1 MQPPELFLPD
11 LTIAP
16 PADAREPRLWIRRLV
31 IWERLGDEP
40 LRDIPLRPGLN
51 IVWTPDDSGIGH
63 GGGKTLLCRLLRY
76 CLGEDQFAPEEQ
88 RERISKALPDA
99 WVGAE
104 VVLDGTCWAVLRPLG
119 VRRKHFAVRGGSLEA
134 LVQGDATAT
143 GMDGLLSAI
152 EQTILTPTV
161 KCLVDGQNASGHRA
175 WQIALAWLSRD
186 QECRFDDVLDWRSS
200 VSNSE
205 SPARGLN
212 KTEKLEALR
221 AFLGGIDPA
230 EQALRRKLAQLTER
244 RQRHEQELGHRHW
257 EIRRLRQQLVDALS
271 VPEPDRIEGDLG
283 VAILRD
289 AAQKRW
295 SDTTQTMDLDGLPDF
310 DSARE
315 AHEQAQARLA
325 QVTAEI
331 DKLNALRPVHEHAV
345 AFIER
350 EFPAL
355 AYAVQEAENFPCPV
369 CNVPI
374 SRVLASQCGLSD
386 KIPDAQACRERFD
399 VRKKDLEGEKE
410 KLRQVKAELE
420 RLKPELALA
429 KQDAERKEQHYRRL
443 DQLRTQRHK
452 DWYAAQRLLDD
463 VEKLADLLRQRQLAE
478 EQLHRTQSD
487 LEQHSGRIGQL
498 LQQNAAA
505 FSRLHDKFD
514 PIVRRLV
521 GVEAKGEVHL
531 TGKGLELRVQMGGD
545 RSTSAIDS
553 LKVVAFDLAALCLSI
568 EGLTRVPAFLIHDSP
583 READLGLSLYHR
595 LFHLVHEL
603 EQASGLPLFQYI
615 VTTTTEPPESY
626 AQAPWL
632 ALTLRGAP
640 ASERLLRRDL

>member
-1 MQPPELFLPD
+1 MQPLEMFPPELS
-11 LTIAP
+11 IAP
-16 PADAREPRLWIRRLV
+16 PADTREPRLWIRRLV
-31 IWERLGDEP
+31 IWEKPGVEP

-88 RERISKALPDA
+88 RQRISMALPDA

-119 VRRKHFAVRGGSLEA
+119 IRRKHFAVRGGSLEA

-152 EQTILTPTV
+152 EQAILTPPV
-161 KCLVDGQNASGHRA
+161 NSLVGGQNASGHRA

-186 QECRFDDVLDWRSS
+186 QECRFDHVLDWRSS
-200 VSNSE
+200 VSDSE
-205 SPARGLN
+205 SPARGLAR
-212 KTEKLEALR
+212 TEKLEALR
-221 AFLGGIDPA
+221 AFLGAIDPA
-230 EQALRRKLAQLTER
+230 EQALRRELAQLTEHK
-244 RQRHEQELGHRHW
+244 QRHEQELGHRNW
-257 EIRRLRQQLVDALS
+257 EIRRLRQQLLDALS
-271 VPEPDRIEGDLG
+271 VQDPDQIEGELG
-283 VAILRD
+283 IAILRH

-295 SDTTQTMDLDGLPDF
+295 SDATQPLGLDGLPDF

-315 AHEQAQARLA
+315 AHEQAQARLT

-331 DKLNALRPVHEHAV
+331 DKLNALRSVHEQAV

-350 EFPAL
+350 EFPGL
-355 AYAVQEAENFPCPV
+355 AYEVQEAENFPCPV

-374 SRVLASQCGLSD
+374 SRVLASQCGLSE
-386 KIPDAQACRERFD
+386 KIPDPQACRERFAR
-399 VRKKDLEGEKE
+399 RKKDLEDEKE

-429 KQDAERKEQHYRRL
+429 KQDAERKAQHYRRL

-463 VEKLADLLRQRQLAE
+463 VEKLGDLLRQKELAE
-478 EQLHRTQSD
+478 ERLHRTQVD
-487 LEQHSGRIGQL
+487 LEQRSGGVGQL
-498 LQQNAAA
+498 LRQNAAA
-505 FSRLHDKFD
+505 FLRLQDKFD

-521 GVEAKGEVHL
+521 DAEAKGEVHL
-531 TGKGLELRVQMGGD
+531 TGKELELRVQMGGD

-568 EGLTRVPAFLIHDSP
+568 EGLSKVPALLIHDSP

-603 EQASGLPLFQYI
+603 EKAGTSPLFQYI

-632 ALTLRGAP
+632 ALTLRGTP